1 MEISDCTFT
10 ENSTLDGLKKA
21 LKHCTK
27 YEDRMYL
34 QFLIRK
40 EMDAK
45 EYCLQKN
52 KTADREYYYFSDKL
66 S

>member
-1 MEISDCTFT
+1 MVSNINIEQCTFT
-10 ENSTLDGLKKA
+10 ENTTLDGLKKA

-40 EMDAK
+40 EMAK
-45 EYCLQKN
+45 TWPNALYGVESLV
-52 KTADREYYYFSDKL
+52 
-66 S
+66 